1 MGVRNIF
8 DQYSQYENKLTH
20 ALISSL
26 ENDRDFLKKFL
37 DFFVKIKIDNTNHL
51 ALHEQ
56 SLPFKISKQE
66 ERGLPDALIIIDS
79 KRVICLE
86 NKIEDK
92 LTIDQLERHY
102 KTILSNDDIE
112 TLEFIGVT
120 FTPNQQ
126 DIQTKYWKHFSWK
139 DLYSFLQNLK
149 GSFWVKELMQY
160 MEVLERKMI
169 DDKKLEDIQLTQF
182 TGIPFNKENSFDEF
196 EARRT
201 LKLLMPEL
209 KRQKIL
215 DEELDLNLS
224 HLGRGKIKK
233 GESAWDIIPVKDPKE
248 INFSNLIHFSIV
260 IAEKSLDINFV
271 IPDKLKG
278 RYRTNLKKIG
288 YETFRQKIWELINKI
303 DKALEGHEGY
313 YPSCDMVQRRYSSI
327 NARAVLDSNLK
338 FNLRTAFPRSDEES
352 SPCYQEQWLKSIFES
367 LVNKGTAN
375 IQVSFQISFDYD
387 ECDYLNDSN
396 LIHLIVKSLLSFKD
410 FYNWFQLNK

>member
-79 KRVICLE
+79 KKIICFE

-215 DEELDLNLS
+215 DKELDLNLS

-233 GESAWDIIPVKDPKE
+233 GESVWDIIPVKDAEK
-248 INFSNLIHFSIV
+248 INFSDLIHFTIV
-260 IAEKSLDINFV
+260 IKEKSLDINLV

-278 RYRTNLKKIG
+278 RYRSNLKKIG
-288 YETFRQKIWELINKI
+288 YENFRQKVQELVNKI
-303 DKALEGHEGY
+303 DKDLEGHEGY
-313 YPSCDMVQRRYSSI
+313 YPKCNMTQRRYPSI
-327 NARAVLDSNLK
+327 NAKPIVDSNLK
-338 FNLRTAFPRSDEES
+338 FNLRTAFPRSDKKS
-352 SPCYQEQWLKSIFES
+352 SPCYQEQWLKSIFEA
-367 LVNKGTAN
+367 LINKGTAN
-375 IQVSFQISFDYD
+375 IQVSFQISFHYD
-387 ECDYLNDSN
+387 ECDYLNDPN
-396 LIHLIVKSLLSFKD
+396 LIHLIVKSFLSFKD
-410 FYNWFQLNK
+410 FYNWFQLHK